1 MILPL
6 NFLFVCSKNKWRSP
20 TAETIYRNDSRIN
33 VRSAG
38 TSSSAKR
45 RISAKDLDWADLV
58 LVMENKH
65 KKIINNL
72 YRHLDLP
79 QIVVLDIPDEYPYM
93 SEELIEA
100 IAASTEEILLN
111 FANN

>member
-1 MILPL
+1 MILPP
-6 NFLFVCSKNKWRSP
+6 NFLFVCSKNQWRSP
-20 TAETIYRNDSRIN
+20 TAETIYRNDSRVN

-45 RISAKDLDWADLV
+45 RISARDLDWADLV

-65 KKIINNL
+65 KKIISNL

-79 QIVVLDIPDEYPYM
+79 TIVVLDVPDDYLYM
-93 SEELIEA
+93 SEELIA
-100 IAASTEEILLN
+100 TIAASTEEILLN
-111 FANN
+111 WDY